1 MHCKRWA
8 GQFRITNM
16 FFLHPAKRDLRR
28 WRKGREGRGE
38 GKRGKGRR
46 NWNRNPS
53 QWIKKQDSSFCLVV
67 QPCIFPTRHRSS
79 LCLCF
84 PALQHPRDDWYA
96 RRAKL
101 ATETEKIMHKRWVQ
115 FIVFSWGP
123 RGEPKLW
130 IYAVCDW
137 MRAWTRGTDVAL
149 GGGGKGGFEVQSKNL
164 CRTGMNHLMTSGG
177 TCHGCRDSLV
187 LYNLHRSSPHSLQW
201 NLAS

>member
-8 GQFRITNM
+8 GQFQIANM
-16 FFLHPAKRDLRR
+16 FFLRPA
-28 WRKGREGRGE
+28 RKETWGGGEKAESEEGGE

-96 RRAKL
+96 QRAKL

-123 RGEPKLW
+123 RGELKLW

-137 MRAWTRGTDVAL
+137 MRARTRGTDVAQ
-149 GGGGKGGFEVQSKNL
+149 GGRGKGGLEAQSKNFVSDRCGSL
-164 CRTGMNHLMTSGG
+164 DDKW
-177 TCHGCRDSLV
+177 RDSSWLQGLV
-187 LYNLHRSSPHSLQW
+187 L
-201 NLAS
+201 